1 MKERSMRQLFLAITF
16 LVTLSAQD
24 NFIGDIFEN
33 GSINYGDRTI
43 QAIGIGFI
51 PENVINAGQAR
62 RSAMRIAKQDAL
74 RQLIEI
80 INGVNVTSETTVS
93 GAMFDDVI
101 KTQVQGAIRGA
112 RQIGQPKY
120 LSDTSVEV
128 VYEVKMAD
136 ISRVLLPMAEKAPTL
151 TFDNV
156 TATAPAGIAA
166 AAAEQQQAGTADTGV
181 KSGGVTGI
189 IIDGTGLGL
198 RPAMSPRILNQG
210 GSVVYGPG
218 QYSRDYAAANGV
230 VGYAKTLD
238 QAKSDTRVQG
248 NPLIIRGASTS
259 GSTSADVIISNADAG
274 RLAVADGA
282 GGLLKNCRVIIV
294 LD

>member
-1 MKERSMRQLFLAITF
+1 MKYLSIFYLLASTMI
-16 LVTLSAQD
+16 AQD
-24 NFIGDIFEN
+24 NFIGDVFEK

-80 INGVNVTSETTVS
+80 VNGVNVTSETTVS
-93 GAMFDDVI
+93 GAMFDDMI

-112 RQIGQPKY
+112 RRVGQPSY

-128 VYEVKMAD
+128 TYEVKMAD
-136 ISRVLLPMAEKAPTL
+136 ISRVLLPMADSAPTL
-151 TFDNV
+151 QYGTANS
-156 TATAPAGIAA
+156 TNATAATSSSTSTAA
-166 AAAEQQQAGTADTGV
+166 QTT
-181 KSGGVTGI
+181 SGGVTGI

-198 RPAMSPRILNQG
+198 RPAMSPRILNQD

-218 QYSRDYAAANGV
+218 QYSRDYAASNGV

-238 QAKSDTRVQG
+238 QAKKDPRVQG
-248 NPLIIRGASTS
+248 NPLILRGTSIFGSSAADITISNTDAGKAS
-259 GSTSADVIISNADAG
+259 SADGSAS
-274 RLAVADGA
+274 LFS
-282 GGLLKNCRVIIV
+282 NCRVMFV

>member
-1 MKERSMRQLFLAITF
+1 MKERTMRPLFLAITF
-16 LVTLSAQD
+16 LGTLNAQD
-24 NFIGDIFEN
+24 NFIGDVFEK
-33 GSINYGDRTI
+33 GRINYGDRTI

-80 INGVNVTSETTVS
+80 VNGVNVTSETTVS

-120 LSDTSVEV
+120 LSDTSVEIT
-128 VYEVKMAD
+128 YEVKMAD
-136 ISRVLLPMAEKAPTL
+136 ISRVLLPMAEKVPTL
-151 TFDNV
+151 SYDNTSV
-156 TATAPAGIAA
+156 TAAA
-166 AAAEQQQAGTADTGV
+166 STNREQAGTDTGV

-230 VGYAKTLD
+230 AGYAKSMD

-248 NPLIIRGASTS
+248 NPLVIRAASAS
-259 GSTSADVIISNADAG
+259 GSTSADVVISNADAG

-282 GGLLKNCRVIIV
+282 AGLLKNCRVMFV

>member
-1 MKERSMRQLFLAITF
+1 MRQLFLAITF

-24 NFIGDIFEN
+24 NFIGDVFEN

-80 INGVNVTSETTVS
+80 VNGVNVTSETTVS

-151 TFDNV
+151 TFDDTNV
-156 TATAPAGIAA
+156 SVSGTVAA
-166 AAAEQQQAGTADTGV
+166 APEQQQAGTDTGV

-230 VGYAKTLD
+230 VGYAKSLD

-282 GGLLKNCRVIIV
+282 GGLLKNCRVMFV

>member
-1 MKERSMRQLFLAITF
+1 MKERSMRPLFLAITF

-24 NFIGDIFEN
+24 NFIGDVFEN

-80 INGVNVTSETTVS
+80 VNGVNVTSETTVS

-151 TFDNV
+151 TFDDTNV
-156 TATAPAGIAA
+156 SVSGTVAS
-166 AAAEQQQAGTADTGV
+166 AAEQQQTGTDTGV

-230 VGYAKTLD
+230 VGYAKSLD

-274 RLAVADGA
+274 KLAVADGA
-282 GGLLKNCRVIIV
+282 AGLLKNCRVMIV

>member
-1 MKERSMRQLFLAITF
+1 MKERSMKQLFLAITF

-24 NFIGDIFEN
+24 NFIGDVFEK

-80 INGVNVTSETTVS
+80 INGVNVTSETTIS

-151 TFDNV
+151 TFDDTNV
-156 TATAPAGIAA
+156 SVSGTVASAP
-166 AAAEQQQAGTADTGV
+166 EQQQAGTDTGV

-230 VGYAKTLD
+230 AGYAKSLD

-248 NPLIIRGASTS
+248 NPLIIRAASAS
-259 GSTSADVIISNADAG
+259 GSSSADVIISNADAG
-274 RLAVADGA
+274 KLVVADGA
-282 GGLLKNCRVIIV
+282 AGLLKNCRVMIV

>member
-1 MKERSMRQLFLAITF
+1 MRPLFLAITF
-16 LVTLSAQD
+16 LITLNAQD
-24 NFIGDIFEN
+24 NFIGDVFEK

-51 PENVINAGQAR
+51 PENVINPGQAR

-80 INGVNVTSETTVS
+80 VNGVNVTSETTVS

-128 VYEVKMAD
+128 TYEVKMAD

-151 TFDNV
+151 TFDDTNMAV
-156 TATAPAGIAA
+156 SGTIAA
-166 AAAEQQQAGTADTGV
+166 APEQQQAVTDTGV
-181 KSGGVTGI
+181 KSVGVTGI

-248 NPLIIRGASTS
+248 NPLVIRGASTS
-259 GSTSADVIISNADAG
+259 GSSSADVIISNADAG

-282 GGLLKNCRVIIV
+282 GGLLRNCRVMIV

>member
-1 MKERSMRQLFLAITF
+1 MRPLFLAITF

-24 NFIGDIFEN
+24 NFIGDVFEK

-80 INGVNVTSETTVS
+80 VNGVNVTSETTVS

-151 TFDNV
+151 TYDDVNV
-156 TATAPAGIAA
+156 SVSGAA
-166 AAAEQQQAGTADTGV
+166 AAAPEQQQAGTDTRL

-230 VGYAKTLD
+230 AGYAKSLD

-248 NPLIIRGASTS
+248 NPLVIRAASAS
-259 GSTSADVIISNADAG
+259 GSTSADVIISNEDAG

-282 GGLLKNCRVIIV
+282 AGLLRNCRVMFV

>member
-1 MKERSMRQLFLAITF
+1 MRPLFLAITF
-16 LVTLSAQD
+16 LVTLSAQND
-24 NFIGDIFEN
+24 FIGDVFEN

-80 INGVNVTSETTVS
+80 VNGVNVTSETTVS

-112 RQIGQPKY
+112 RRIGDPKY

-151 TFDNV
+151 TFDDTNV
-156 TATAPAGIAA
+156 SVSGTVASAP
-166 AAAEQQQAGTADTGV
+166 EQQQAETADTGV

-230 VGYAKTLD
+230 VGYAKSLD

-248 NPLIIRGASTS
+248 NPLIIRAASTS
-259 GSTSADVIISNADAG
+259 GSTSADVIISNTDAG
-274 RLAVADGA
+274 KLAVADGA
-282 GGLLKNCRVIIV
+282 AGLLKNCRVMIV

>member
-1 MKERSMRQLFLAITF
+1 MRPLFLAITF
-16 LVTLSAQD
+16 LVTLSAQND
-24 NFIGDIFEN
+24 FIGDVFEN

-80 INGVNVTSETTVS
+80 VNGVNVTSETTVS

-112 RQIGQPKY
+112 RRIGDPKY

-151 TFDNV
+151 TFDDTNV
-156 TATAPAGIAA
+156 TASGTVAA
-166 AAAEQQQAGTADTGV
+166 APEQQQVGTTDTGV

-230 VGYAKTLD
+230 VGYAKSLD

-248 NPLIIRGASTS
+248 NPLIIRAASTS
-259 GSTSADVIISNADAG
+259 GSTSADVIISNTDAG
-274 RLAVADGA
+274 KLAVADGA
-282 GGLLKNCRVIIV
+282 AGLLKNCRVMIV

>member
-1 MKERSMRQLFLAITF
+1 MRPLFLAITF

-24 NFIGDIFEN
+24 DFIGDVFEN
-33 GSINYGDRTI
+33 GSVNYGDRTI

-80 INGVNVTSETTVS
+80 VNGVNVTSETTVS

-151 TFDNV
+151 TFDDVNV
-156 TATAPAGIAA
+156 TVSGTAA
-166 AAAEQQQAGTADTGV
+166 AAPEQQAGTDTGV

-230 VGYAKTLD
+230 VGYAKSLD

-248 NPLIIRGASTS
+248 NPLVIRGASTS

-274 RLAVADGA
+274 KLAVADGA
-282 GGLLKNCRVIIV
+282 AGLLKNCRVMFV

>member
-1 MKERSMRQLFLAITF
+1 MVKKIIVVISIFGTLF
-16 LVTLSAQD
+16 SQD
-24 NFIGDIFEN
+24 NFIGDVFEN
-33 GSINYGDRTI
+33 GSVNYGDRTI

-62 RSAMRIAKQDAL
+62 RAAMRIAKQDAL

-80 INGVNVTSETTVS
+80 VNGVNITSETTVS

-112 RQIGQPKY
+112 RRVGEPKY

-128 VYEVKMAD
+128 TYEVKMAD

-151 TFDNV
+151 TFDDV
-156 TATAPAGIAA
+156 MVGAA
-166 AAAEQQQAGTADTGV
+166 ATTEALGDQGSSADSGPT
-181 KSGGVTGI
+181 SGGVTGI
-189 IIDGTGLGL
+189 IIDGKGLGL
-198 RPAMSPRILNQG
+198 RPAMSPRIMNQS

-218 QYSRDYAAANGV
+218 QYSRDYAASNGV
-230 VGYAKTLD
+230 VGYAKSLE
-238 QAKSDTRVQG
+238 QAKSDPRVQG
-248 NPLIIRGASTS
+248 NPLVIRGSSVS
-259 GSTSADVIISNADAG
+259 GSSAADLVVSNVDAG
-274 RLAVADGA
+274 KIARADGSA
-282 GGLLKNCRVIIV
+282 GLLGNCRVMFV

>member
-1 MKERSMRQLFLAITF
+1 MKERCMRPLFLAITF

-24 NFIGDIFEN
+24 DFIGDVFEN

-80 INGVNVTSETTVS
+80 VNGVNVTSETTVS

-112 RQIGQPKY
+112 RRIGDPKY

-136 ISRVLLPMAEKAPTL
+136 ISLVLLPMAEKAPTL

-156 TATAPAGIAA
+156 NVTVSGTVAA
-166 AAAEQQQAGTADTGV
+166 APEQQQVGTTDTGV

-230 VGYAKTLD
+230 VGYAKSLD

-259 GSTSADVIISNADAG
+259 GSTSADVIISNTDAG
-274 RLAVADGA
+274 KLAVADGA
-282 GGLLKNCRVIIV
+282 AGLLKNCRVMIV

>member
-1 MKERSMRQLFLAITF
+1 MRPLFLAITF

-24 NFIGDIFEN
+24 NFIGDVFEK

-80 INGVNVTSETTVS
+80 VNGVNVTSETTVS

-151 TFDNV
+151 TFDDTNV
-156 TATAPAGIAA
+156 AVSGNVAA
-166 AAAEQQQAGTADTGV
+166 APEQQQTGTDTGV

-230 VGYAKTLD
+230 AGYAKSLD
-238 QAKSDTRVQG
+238 QAKNDTRVQG
-248 NPLIIRGASTS
+248 NPLIIRAASTS
-259 GSTSADVIISNADAG
+259 GSSSADVIISNADAG
-274 RLAVADGA
+274 KLAVADGA
-282 GGLLKNCRVIIV
+282 GGLLKNCRVMFV

>member
-1 MKERSMRQLFLAITF
+1 MKERCMRPLFLAITF

-24 NFIGDIFEN
+24 DFIGDVFEN

-80 INGVNVTSETTVS
+80 VNGVNVTSETTVS

-112 RQIGQPKY
+112 RRIGDPKY

-136 ISRVLLPMAEKAPTL
+136 ISLVLLPMAEKAPTL

-156 TATAPAGIAA
+156 NVTVSGTVAA
-166 AAAEQQQAGTADTGV
+166 APEQQQAGTADTGV

-230 VGYAKTLD
+230 VGYAKSLD

-259 GSTSADVIISNADAG
+259 GSTSADVIISNTDAG
-274 RLAVADGA
+274 KLAVADGA
-282 GGLLKNCRVIIV
+282 AGLLKNCRVMIV

>member
-1 MKERSMRQLFLAITF
+1 MRPLFLAITF

-24 NFIGDIFEN
+24 NFIGDVFEK

-93 GAMFDDVI
+93 GAMFDDMI

-151 TFDNV
+151 TFDDTNV
-156 TATAPAGIAA
+156 SVSGTVASAS
-166 AAAEQQQAGTADTGV
+166 EQQQAGTDTGV

-230 VGYAKTLD
+230 AGYAKSLD

-274 RLAVADGA
+274 RLAVADRA
-282 GGLLKNCRVIIV
+282 AGLLKNCRVMFV

>member
-1 MKERSMRQLFLAITF
+1 MKERTMRPLFFAITF

-24 NFIGDIFEN
+24 NFIGDVFEK

-80 INGVNVTSETTVS
+80 VNGVNVTSETTVS

-151 TFDNV
+151 TFDNTNV
-156 TATAPAGIAA
+156 ALSGTVA
-166 AAAEQQQAGTADTGV
+166 AAAEQQQAGADTGI

-230 VGYAKTLD
+230 AGYAKSLD

-248 NPLIIRGASTS
+248 NPLVIRAASTS
-259 GSTSADVIISNADAG
+259 GSSSADVIISNADAG
-274 RLAVADGA
+274 KLSVADGA
-282 GGLLKNCRVIIV
+282 AGLLKNCRVMFV

>member
-1 MKERSMRQLFLAITF
+1 MKERTMRPLFLAITI
-16 LVTLSAQD
+16 LATLNAQD
-24 NFIGDIFEN
+24 NFIGDVFEK

-62 RSAMRIAKQDAL
+62 RAAMRIAKQDAL

-80 INGVNVTSETTVS
+80 VNGVNVTSETTVS

-156 TATAPAGIAA
+156 TATAPAGTAA
-166 AAAEQQQAGTADTGV
+166 AAPEQQQAGTDTGI

-230 VGYAKTLD
+230 AGYAKSLD

-248 NPLIIRGASTS
+248 NPLVIRAASTS
-259 GSTSADVIISNADAG
+259 GSSSADVIISNADAG
-274 RLAVADGA
+274 KLSVADGA
-282 GGLLKNCRVIIV
+282 AGLLKNCRVMFV

>member
-1 MKERSMRQLFLAITF
+1 MRHFTVMMTIVGALI
-16 LVTLSAQD
+16 AQD
-24 NFIGDIFEN
+24 DFIGDVFEN
-33 GSINYGDRTI
+33 GSVNYGDRTI

-51 PENVINAGQAR
+51 PENVINAGQAS

-80 INGVNVTSETTVS
+80 VNGVNVTSETTVS
-93 GAMFDDVI
+93 GAMFDDMI

-112 RQIGQPKY
+112 RQIGDPKY

-128 VYEVKMAD
+128 TYEVKMAD

-151 TFDNV
+151 KFEDV
-156 TATAPAGIAA
+156 TISGGGTSTGSNTVDQASSTEAGP
-166 AAAEQQQAGTADTGV
+166 T
-181 KSGGVTGI
+181 SGGVTGI

-198 RPAMSPRILNQG
+198 RPAMSPRIINQS

-218 QYSRDYAAANGV
+218 QYSRDYAASNGV
-230 VGYAKTLD
+230 VGYAKSMD
-238 QAKSDTRVQG
+238 QAKADPRVQG
-248 NPLIIRGASTS
+248 NPLVIRGSSVS
-259 GSTSADVIISNADAG
+259 GSSGADMVISNVDAG
-274 RLAVADGA
+274 RVARADGTA
-282 GGLLKNCRVIIV
+282 GLLGNCRVMFV

>member
-1 MKERSMRQLFLAITF
+1 MRPLFLAITF

-24 NFIGDIFEN
+24 NFIGDVFEN

-80 INGVNVTSETTVS
+80 VNGVNVTSETTVS

-151 TFDNV
+151 TFDDTNV
-156 TATAPAGIAA
+156 AVSGNVE
-166 AAAEQQQAGTADTGV
+166 AAAEQQQAGTTTGV

-230 VGYAKTLD
+230 AGYAKSLD
-238 QAKSDTRVQG
+238 QAKNDTRVQG
-248 NPLIIRGASTS
+248 NPLIIRAASTS

-274 RLAVADGA
+274 KLAVADGA
-282 GGLLKNCRVIIV
+282 AGLLKNCRVMFV

>member
-1 MKERSMRQLFLAITF
+1 MRPLFLAITF

-24 NFIGDIFEN
+24 NFIGDVFEK

-80 INGVNVTSETTVS
+80 VNGVNVTSETTVS

-151 TFDNV
+151 TFDDTNV
-156 TATAPAGIAA
+156 SVSGTVAA
-166 AAAEQQQAGTADTGV
+166 APEQQQAGTDTGV

-230 VGYAKTLD
+230 VGYAKSLD

-248 NPLIIRGASTS
+248 SPLIIRGASTS

-274 RLAVADGA
+274 KLAVADGA
-282 GGLLKNCRVIIV
+282 AGLLKNCRVMFV

>member
-1 MKERSMRQLFLAITF
+1 MKYLSIFYLLASIMI
-16 LVTLSAQD
+16 AQD
-24 NFIGDIFEN
+24 NFIGDVFEK

-80 INGVNVTSETTVS
+80 VNGVNVTSETTVS
-93 GAMFDDVI
+93 GAMFDDMI

-112 RQIGQPKY
+112 RRVGQPSY

-128 VYEVKMAD
+128 TYEVKMAD
-136 ISRVLLPMAEKAPTL
+136 ISRVLLPMADSAPTL
-151 TFDNV
+151 QYGTANS
-156 TATAPAGIAA
+156 TNATAATSSSTSTAA
-166 AAAEQQQAGTADTGV
+166 QTT
-181 KSGGVTGI
+181 SGGVTGI

-198 RPAMSPRILNQG
+198 RPAMSPRILNQD

-218 QYSRDYAAANGV
+218 QYSRDYAASNGV

-238 QAKSDTRVQG
+238 QAKNDPRVQG
-248 NPLIIRGASTS
+248 NPLILRGTSIFGSSAADITISNTDAGKAS
-259 GSTSADVIISNADAG
+259 SADGSAS
-274 RLAVADGA
+274 LFS
-282 GGLLKNCRVIIV
+282 NCRVMFV

>member
-1 MKERSMRQLFLAITF
+1 
-16 LVTLSAQD
+16 
-24 NFIGDIFEN
+24 
-33 GSINYGDRTI
+33 
-43 QAIGIGFI
+43 
-51 PENVINAGQAR
+51 VINAGQAR

-80 INGVNVTSETTVS
+80 VNGVNVTSETTVS

-151 TFDNV
+151 TFDDTNV
-156 TATAPAGIAA
+156 ALSGTVA
-166 AAAEQQQAGTADTGV
+166 AAAEQQQAGTDTGI

-210 GSVVYGPG
+210 GSIVYGPG

-230 VGYAKTLD
+230 AGYAKSLD

-248 NPLIIRGASTS
+248 NPLVIRAASAS
-259 GSTSADVIISNADAG
+259 GSSSADVIISNADAG
-274 RLAVADGA
+274 KLSVADGA
-282 GGLLKNCRVIIV
+282 AGLLKNCRVMFV

>member
-1 MKERSMRQLFLAITF
+1 MKYISIFYLLISITI
-16 LVTLSAQD
+16 AQD
-24 NFIGDIFEN
+24 NFIGDVFEK

-62 RSAMRIAKQDAL
+62 RAAMRIAKQDAL

-112 RQIGQPKY
+112 RRVGQPSY

-128 VYEVKMAD
+128 TYEVKMAD
-136 ISRVLLPMAEKAPTL
+136 ISRVLLPMADSAPTL
-151 TFDNV
+151 QYG
-156 TATAPAGIAA
+156 TANSTNAA
-166 AAAEQQQAGTADTGV
+166 AATSTSTSTTSQTT
-181 KSGGVTGI
+181 SGGVTGI

-198 RPAMSPRILNQG
+198 RPAMSPRILNQD
-210 GSVVYGPG
+210 GSVVYGPS
-218 QYSRDYAAANGV
+218 QYSRDYAASNGV

-238 QAKSDTRVQG
+238 QAKNDPRVQG
-248 NPLIIRGASTS
+248 NPLIIRGTS
-259 GSTSADVIISNADAG
+259 IFGSSAADITISNTDAGKVSSADVSAS
-274 RLAVADGA
+274 LFS
-282 GGLLKNCRVIIV
+282 NCRVMFV

>member
-1 MKERSMRQLFLAITF
+1 MRPLFLAITI
-16 LVTLSAQD
+16 LATLNAQD
-24 NFIGDIFEN
+24 NFIGDVFEK

-80 INGVNVTSETTVS
+80 VNGVNVTSETTVS

-151 TFDNV
+151 TYDDVNV
-156 TATAPAGIAA
+156 GVSTTAA
-166 AAAEQQQAGTADTGV
+166 AAPNQEQAGTDTGV

-230 VGYAKTLD
+230 AGYAKSLD

-248 NPLIIRGASTS
+248 NPLIIRAASTC

-274 RLAVADGA
+274 KLAVADGA
-282 GGLLKNCRVIIV
+282 AGLLKNCRVMFV

>member
-1 MKERSMRQLFLAITF
+1 MKERCMRPLFLAITF

-24 NFIGDIFEN
+24 DFIGDVFEN

-80 INGVNVTSETTVS
+80 VNGVNVKSETTVS

-112 RQIGQPKY
+112 RRIGDPKY

-136 ISRVLLPMAEKAPTL
+136 ISLVLLPMAEKAPTL

-156 TATAPAGIAA
+156 NVTVSGTVAA
-166 AAAEQQQAGTADTGV
+166 APEQQQAGTADTGV

-230 VGYAKTLD
+230 VGYAKSLD

-259 GSTSADVIISNADAG
+259 GSTSADVIISNTDAG
-274 RLAVADGA
+274 KLAVADGA
-282 GGLLKNCRVIIV
+282 AGLLKNCRVMIV